1 MTYSNPS
8 NPQNPTDPQGKLPK
22 ILIPE
27 VKLQARIAEIAQEIS
42 HDYRDQE
49 ITAVCILKGSFIF
62 FSDVIRQLDL
72 PLTCEFLGV
81 SSYGNKMVSSG
92 EVKVTLDI
100 NEPLENRHVIVFEDI
115 VDTGLTLSYIMNM
128 LRGRRPATLK
138 SCSLL
143 LKPENLKV
151 ATEIDYVGFKIG
163 QEFVV
168 GYGVDLAGKYR
179 GLPYVGYVEHD
190 H

>member
-1 MTYSNPS
+1 MPISDEEQRKS
-8 NPQNPTDPQGKLPK
+8 LK

-27 VKLQARIAEIAQEIS
+27 VKLQARIAELAQEIN
-42 HDYRDQE
+42 HDYRGRE
-49 ITAVCILKGSFIF
+49 ITAICILKGSFVF
-62 FSDVIRQLDL
+62 FSDIIRRLEF
-72 PLTCEFLGV
+72 PMSCEFLGV

-115 VDTGLTLSYIMNM
+115 VDTGLTLSYIMNS
-128 LRGRRPATLK
+128 LKGRKPATLK

-143 LKPENLKV
+143 LKPETLK
-151 ATEIDYVGFKIG
+151 TEIDVDYLGFKIG
-163 QEFVV
+163 REFVV
-168 GYGVDLAGKYR
+168 GYGIDFAGKWR
-179 GLPYVGYVEHD
+179 GLPYVGYVEHE